1 MRTMF
6 MLAASG
12 AARGAWW
19 PDVWYGRVWIFIG
32 LAAQAAFFSRFLVQ
46 WIASERA
53 RRSYM
58 PVVFWYLSLLGGL
71 MLLSYACFWK
81 HDVAIALGELAAIIV
96 YVRNIMLLRAANTSP
111 GQRADSWK

>member
-1 MRTMF
+1 MSRMF
-6 MLAASG
+6 VLAVSE

-19 PDVWYGRVWIFIG
+19 PDEWYGRAWILAG
-32 LAAQAAFFSRFLVQ
+32 LLAQAAFFSRFLVQ

-58 PVVFWYLSLLGGL
+58 PAVFWYLSLLGGL

-81 HDVAIALGELAAIIV
+81 HDIAIAMGESTAVVV
-96 YVRNIMLLRAANTSP
+96 YVRNIMLLRKECTAPPASEQ
-111 GQRADSWK
+111 GG